1 MGYAVLF
8 FKYCQNYIKPVL
20 IIQAM
25 KAVICRTGEIYLKKG
40 NRNIFEK
47 QMLKNIRKFLKQN
60 NIEHKSATHVGS
72 RILVYECDDESLKDV
87 CGITT
92 VSPATIVKDCLKIED
107 VKPVLFKVA
116 KKAEIKGKTF
126 KIECHRINKNYPMKS
141 PDVQRELGK
150 MVMDEF
156 DVTPQMKNP
165 DVTISVEI
173 IGNSLFLYTKKIAG
187 VGGLPVGMGGKSV
200 SLLSGGLDSPVSS
213 FLMMKRG
220 CRVVFVHFEGKPYT
234 SSGSDDKVKE
244 LAKILN
250 KFQFS
255 SRLYMVP
262 FGEIQKKLSLT
273 IKTSLLVI
281 FYRKLM
287 LLIAE
292 KIKEKEKCNSLCTGE
307 NLGQVA
313 SQTMGN
319 MVAIQAHCDSMIVQP
334 LVTNDK
340 EETIA
345 IAKRIGTYE
354 TSNLPFDDCCTLFNP
369 KMPETNA
376 KLWIVNDF
384 WELIK
389 KEGFMEMAEEALDKA
404 EVIDIS

>member
-1 MGYAVLF
+1 
-8 FKYCQNYIKPVL
+8 
-20 IIQAM
+20 M

-40 NRNIFEK
+40 NRGLFEK
-47 QMLKNIRKFLKQN
+47 KMLNNVRKFLEQN
-60 NIEHKSATHVGS
+60 NIAHKSATHVGS

-92 VSPATIVKDCLKIED
+92 VSPTVVVKDCVDIEK
-107 VKPVLFKVA
+107 VKPALFEFA
-116 KKAEIKGKTF
+116 KDIKNKTF
-126 KIECHRINKNYPMKS
+126 KIECHRINKNYPIKS
-141 PDVQRELGK
+141 PEVQKILGK

-156 DVTPQMKNP
+156 DATPQMKNP
-165 DVTISVEI
+165 DVVISVEI
-173 IGNSLFLYTKKIAG
+173 IGNSLFLYTKKIQG
-187 VGGLPVGMGGKSV
+187 VGGLPVGMGGKAV

-220 CRVVFVHFEGKPYT
+220 CRLVFVHFEGKPYT

-292 KIKEKEKCNSLCTGE
+292 KIKEKEKCNALCTGE

-319 MVAIQAHCDSMIVQP
+319 MVAIQTHCNSMIFQP

-376 KLWIVNDF
+376 KLSIVNEF

-404 EVIDIS
+404 EVIDIQ